1 MPTPA
6 AQPAIGRKSLRILVA
21 EDSPLNQQVV
31 LRQLEALG
39 CHATAVDDGAKA
51 VDAFAA
57 GNFNIILMDCQLPE
71 MSGYEAT
78 WQIRDREKQQAER
91 LAEQQ
96 ESEGAS
102 ANQPAA
108 HPIYI
113 IAMTANTE
121 VDNREKCMEA
131 GMDDFINKPVQLPE
145 LEAVLLRALANRAA
159 VKELDAIIDPIIIA
173 GLRQLRT
180 PGGPDPLPPLVDLFL
195 KEAPTHLDAINNAIL
210 KNDMAAMAHVISSAS
225 ALKGSAGNLGARNLA
240 ALSDEIV
247 QAARLGLLA
256 DALPVLDRAREEFTR
271 ARSALEKIKTHPSE
285 A

>member
-1 MPTPA
+1 MTTPA
-6 AQPAIGRKSLRILVA
+6 AQPATGRKSLRILVA

-31 LRQLEALG
+31 LKQLEALG

-57 GNFNIILMDCQLPE
+57 GGNFNVILMDCQLPE

-78 WQIRDREKQQAER
+78 WQIREREKQQAE
-91 LAEQQ
+91 QQ
-96 ESEGAS
+96 QGEGTTAV
-102 ANQPAA
+102 QPV
-108 HPIYI
+108 YI

-121 VDNREKCMEA
+121 ADNREKCIES

-145 LEAVLLRALANRAA
+145 LEAVLVRALANRAA

-180 PGGPDPLPPLVDLFL
+180 PGGPDPLPPLIDLFL
-195 KEAPTHLDAINNAIL
+195 KEAPTHLDAMQAAIA
-210 KNDMAAMAHVISSAS
+210 KNDMAAMANVISSAS

-247 QAARLGLLA
+247 QAARLGLLS
-256 DALPVLDRAREEFTR
+256 DALPILDRARDEFAHVR
-271 ARSALEKIKTHPSE
+271 DALEKIKSQPTE
-285 A
+285 T